1 MIFLLSFLIYFF
13 HTLLC
18 FITSDYKFSAMLSAH
33 MKDDRSSLKRIF
45 DTKNTPNTRRL
56 FAFMVAADTEWGFPH
71 FSK

>member
-1 MIFLLSFLIYFF
+1 
-13 HTLLC
+13 
-18 FITSDYKFSAMLSAH
+18 MLSAH